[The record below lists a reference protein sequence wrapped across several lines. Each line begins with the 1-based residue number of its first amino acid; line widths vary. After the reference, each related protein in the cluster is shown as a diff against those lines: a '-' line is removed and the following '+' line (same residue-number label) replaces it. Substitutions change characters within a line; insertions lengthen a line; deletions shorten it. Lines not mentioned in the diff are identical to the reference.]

1 MKEMDLMRAM
11 TDIDEQFIEE
21 AAPAEKQEKRR
32 LILPQAKQWLR
43 GAAVMAVLLLSFTFI
58 TGRLGMGKG
67 ASGGSAPMLQQNMA
81 ADDSDSVPAES
92 IEMAAGGAVPES
104 AEEEADAGEAAQNA
118 SLDSVTAAAIQLM
131 CPQEFGAYVLA
142 EVTYNDSAAEAVYRN
157 AEDEIGLTI
166 TRRPASE
173 EEYRSSNSPVIY
185 GEFKSTE
192 RETTEAEWTEDGFTY
207 HITVYDDVSEE
218 EMQTLI
224 GEIH

>member
-58 TGRLGMGKG
+58 TGRIGMGKG

-81 ADDSDSVPAES
+81 ADDSDSAPAES
-92 IEMAAGGAVPES
+92 MEMAAGGAAAESVPEE
-104 AEEEADAGEAAQNA
+104 AEEDAGAFNM
-118 SLDSVTAAAIQLM
+118 DSAAATASIQLM
-131 CPQEFGAYVLA
+131 CPQEYGDYVLA
-142 EVTYNDSAAEAVYRN
+142 EVTYSESGAEAVYRN
-157 AEDEIGLTI
+157 AQDETGLVI
-166 TRRPASE
+166 TRRPSTE
-173 EEYRSSNSPVIY
+173 EEYRSSEPPVIY
-185 GEFKSTE
+185 GEFKSAETQ
-192 RETTEAEWTEDGFTY
+192 TTEAEWTEDGFTY

-218 EMQTLI
+218 EMQYLI